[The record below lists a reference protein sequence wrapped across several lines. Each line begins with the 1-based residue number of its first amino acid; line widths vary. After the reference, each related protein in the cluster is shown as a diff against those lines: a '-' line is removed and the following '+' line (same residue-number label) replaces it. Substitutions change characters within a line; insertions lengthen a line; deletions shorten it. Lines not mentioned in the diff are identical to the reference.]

1 MHERKRNKPFPGKSF
16 FLPLSDCWLAGN
28 FEVENSGVSCNLPP
42 SRSFVLSMR
51 SSLKISISLFVTM
64 PLCARKRP
72 LEDGDFLILTL
83 GFMGGEL
90 TMGDDVGRLIVVIRP
105 NCFSAMVK
113 KKKLLCISNNLKS
126 SMLKL
131 IHIKHCFKNFKD
143 FLLMVSTI
151 LLCFNTLTYNY

>member
-1 MHERKRNKPFPGKSF
+1 MLNFKNIQISGDMCTKKRDKPFPGKSF
-16 FLPLSDCWLAGN
+16 FLPLSDCCLAGLAGN

-42 SRSFVLSMR
+42 SRFVLSMR

-90 TMGDDVGRLIVVIRP
+90 TMGDDVGRLIFVIRP

-113 KKKLLCISNNLKS
+113 IQKL
-126 SMLKL
+126 
-131 IHIKHCFKNFKD
+131 
-143 FLLMVSTI
+143 V
-151 LLCFNTLTYNY
+151 TLYK